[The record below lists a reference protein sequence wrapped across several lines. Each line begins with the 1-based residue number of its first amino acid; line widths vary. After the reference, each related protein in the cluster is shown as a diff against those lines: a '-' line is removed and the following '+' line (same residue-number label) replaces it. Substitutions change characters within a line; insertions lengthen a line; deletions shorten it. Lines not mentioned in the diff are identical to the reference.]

1 MHHPATPHLRR
12 TDNRL
17 GIGYMVLAMLL
28 MASVDAQTKYL
39 SQTLPVLQVAWFRQL
54 GLLVGVLAIIGMRG
68 LAVLET
74 RRPGLQVLRGAL
86 AVCSAVSF
94 ILAISYV
101 PLVDAAA
108 VTFVAPLVVTVMGAV
123 LLKEPVGIRRWAA
136 ALVGFAGAM
145 IVLRP
150 GLGVVHPAA
159 LFALGAAFMFAS
171 RQVLSRVLADS
182 DSTPTTLAYTA
193 LTGSALLTLPLP
205 FIWQTPQTALEL
217 ALLASIGVL
226 AGFGELCVI
235 KSLEVG
241 EAVAVAPMQYTTLLW
256 TTGFGWLLFADLP
269 DLWTTVGALIVVAS
283 GLYTFHRE
291 RKRSGAPAISA
302 PTARSRPGSRP

>member
-1 MHHPATPHLRR
+1 MHHPATTILRR

-17 GIGYMVLAMLL
+17 GIGYMLLAMLL

-54 GLLVGVLAIIGMRG
+54 GLLVGVLAIIAVRG
-68 LAVLET
+68 ITVLNT
-74 RRPGLQVLRGAL
+74 RRPGLQLLRGAL
-86 AVCSAVSF
+86 AVGSAVSF
-94 ILAISYV
+94 ILAISHV

-108 VTFVAPLVVTVMGAV
+108 VTFIAPLLVTVLGAV
-123 LLKEPVGIRRWAA
+123 LLQEPVGIRRWAA

-159 LFALGAAFMFAS
+159 LFALASALMFAI

-205 FIWQTPQTALEL
+205 FVWRTPETAIEL

-226 AGFGELCVI
+226 AGLGELCVI
-235 KSLEVG
+235 KALEVG
-241 EAVAVAPMQYTTLLW
+241 EAVAVAPVQYTTLLW
-256 TTGFGWLLFADLP
+256 TTGYGWLLFADLP
-269 DLWTTVGALIVVAS
+269 DLWTLVGALIVVAS

-291 RKRSGAPAISA
+291 RQRSATPATAA
-302 PTARSRPGSRP
+302 PTARSRPATRP

>member
-1 MHHPATPHLRR
+1 MHRPLSPSGVVRR

-54 GLLVGVLAIIGMRG
+54 GLLVGMLAIIGASG
-68 LAVLET
+68 LQVLRT
-74 RRPGLQVLRGAL
+74 ARPGLQLLRGAL
-86 AVCSAVSF
+86 AVGSAVCF
-94 ILAISYV
+94 ILAISRV

-123 LLKEPVGIRRWAA
+123 LLGEPVGIRRWAA
-136 ALVGFAGAM
+136 AIVGFTGAM

-159 LFALGAAFMFAS
+159 LFALGSAFMFAS

-182 DSTPTTLAYTA
+182 DSTRTTLAYTA
-193 LTGSALLTLPLP
+193 LVGSALLTIPLP
-205 FIWQTPQTALEL
+205 FIWQAPQTVVEFV
-217 ALLASIGVL
+217 LLAGIGVL
-226 AGFGELCVI
+226 AGLGELCVI
-235 KSLEVG
+235 KALEVG

-256 TTGFGWLLFADLP
+256 TTVYGWLLFADLP
-269 DLWTTVGALIVVAS
+269 DLWTLVGSLIVVAS

-291 RKRSGAPAISA
+291 RRRMANAGAG
-302 PTARSRPGSRP
+302 RG